1 MSSLPPFP
9 APRSAQRSG
18 DPLRSIVIVGG
29 GTAGWMAAALLSKK
43 LERQGIAITIVESSA
58 IGTVGVG
65 EATTPAIRDYFRAAG
80 LDEIEVM
87 KASHATVKLGIRFD
101 NWTGDGSSFF
111 HPFGLYGVPAN
122 EVAFHHYWLKM
133 RAAGD
138 VRPIDDYCFAS
149 QLAQHNRFR
158 PPHRPAPD
166 YAFFDYAVH
175 FDAGRYARYLRDVCV
190 SRGVTHVDTR
200 VTDVRLR
207 DDAPDMIGSI
217 VTDTAGDIAGDL
229 FIDCTGF
236 RSLLLGQALGEPYV
250 EWTDLLPC
258 DRAVAM
264 PCAHGDGPLT
274 PFTQAIAMPAGWR
287 WRIPLQHRVGNGY
300 VYSSAHLSDDEAIA
314 SLGAVLE
321 GERLAEPNL
330 IRFVTGHRRRF
341 WSGNCIGLGLAA
353 GFLEPLESTSITLIY
368 SGIERLVQLL
378 PDRSIDPALAADYN
392 RITTLEYERVRDF
405 LVLHYWGARRD
416 EPLWQQVR
424 QIELPEKLAHK
435 VRMFT
440 QRGRMVR
447 YEWDAFQDP
456 SWLSMFAG
464 LDLLPERWDPL
475 ADFFSTEEVAQ
486 ALATV
491 RQQIDEGL
499 KQSEPHAAFIA
510 RHCRA
515 PT

>member
-1 MSSLPPFP
+1 MPGISPSPTP
-9 APRSAQRSG
+9 ATSQRSG

-29 GTAGWMAAALLSKK
+29 GTAGWMAAALLAKR
-43 LERQGIAITIVESSA
+43 LERQGVAITVVESSA

-80 LDEIEVM
+80 LDEVQVM
-87 KASHATVKLGIRFD
+87 KASHATIKLGIRFD
-101 NWTGDGSSFF
+101 DWTGDGSSFF

-122 EVAFHHYWLKM
+122 DVAFHHYWLKM
-133 RAAGD
+133 RTAGD
-138 VRPIDDYCFAS
+138 PRPIGDYCFAS
-149 QLAQHNRFR
+149 QLAARNLFR

-190 SRGVTHVDTR
+190 ARGVTHIDAR
-200 VTDVRLR
+200 VLAVRLR
-207 DDAPDMIGSI
+207 DQEPGMIASI
-217 VTDTAGDIAGDL
+217 ATDTAGEITADL

-236 RSLLLGQALGEPYV
+236 RSLLLGQALGERYV

-264 PCAHGDGPLT
+264 PCAHGAGPLT

-300 VYSSAHLSDDEAIA
+300 VYSSRHLSDDEAVATLSA
-314 SLGAVLE
+314 SLE
-321 GERLAEPNL
+321 SERLADPN
-330 IRFVTGHRRRF
+330 IIPFVTGHRKQF
-341 WSGNCIGLGLAA
+341 WSGNCIALGLAA
-353 GFLEPLESTSITLIY
+353 GFLEPLESTSITLIF
-368 SGIERLVQLL
+368 SGIERLLQLF
-378 PDRSIDPALAADYN
+378 PDRTIDPALAADYN
-392 RITTLEYERVRDF
+392 RITALEYERVRDF
-405 LVLHYWGARRD
+405 LLLHYWGARRD
-416 EPLWQQVR
+416 EPLCQAAR
-424 QIELPEKLAHK
+424 QIQLPEKLAHK

-464 LDLLPERWDPL
+464 LDLLPDRWDPI
-475 ADFFSTEEVAQ
+475 ADYFSLDQVGE
-486 ALATV
+486 ALSAV
-491 RQQIDEGL
+491 RKQIDEGL
-499 KQSEPHAAFIA
+499 KSSQSHAAFID

-515 PT
+515 PM